1 MTIQE
6 WMELGYSEEESKVL
20 EGLERSERQY
30 EKHAHIAFYSKHL

>member
-1 MTIQE
+1 MTYQE

-30 EKHAHIAFYSKHL
+30 EKFAHKIFYSKYL

>member
-6 WMELGYSEEESKVL
+6 WMELGYGLAEAKSLVE
-20 EGLERSERQY
+20 LERSEREY